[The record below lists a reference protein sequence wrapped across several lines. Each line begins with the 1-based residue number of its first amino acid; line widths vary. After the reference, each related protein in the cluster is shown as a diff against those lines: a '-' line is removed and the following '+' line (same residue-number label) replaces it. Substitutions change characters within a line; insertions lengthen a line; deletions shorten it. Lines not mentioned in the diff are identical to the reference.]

1 MAMRIHELTV
11 VECRNVLNRARHG
24 RLGCARDNQPYV
36 VPFFFYLDPAEDFL
50 YSFSVLGQKVE
61 WMRLNPKVCVEVDE
75 VVDRDNWT
83 AVVAFGRY
91 QELDD
96 SSATA
101 DARHRANELLQLHA
115 AWWLP
120 GGLKPDSAHERRTP
134 LLYRIQ
140 IERLTGRR
148 ATPDAG

>member
-1 MAMRIHELTV
+1 MRIHELTV

-24 RLGCARDNQPYV
+24 RLGCARDGQPYV
-36 VPFFFYLDPAEDFL
+36 VPFFFYLDPGEDFL
-50 YSFSVLGQKVE
+50 YSFSILGQKVE

-96 SSATA
+96 SAAHA
-101 DARHRANELLQLHA
+101 DARQRANELLQFHA
-115 AWWLP
+115 TWWLP
-120 GGLKPDSAHERRTP
+120 GGLKPDSVHQARTP

-140 IERLTGRR
+140 IEQLTGRR
-148 ATPDAG
+148 ATPDAD

>member
-1 MAMRIHELTV
+1 MRVHELTV
-11 VECRNVLNRARHG
+11 VECRNVLYRARHG
-24 RLGCARDNQPYV
+24 RLACARDEQPYV

-50 YSFSVLGQKVE
+50 YSFSIMGQKVE

-83 AVVAFGRY
+83 VVVAFGRY

-96 SSATA
+96 SPAHA
-101 DARHRANELLQLHA
+101 DARLRANELLQFHA

-120 GGLKPDSAHERRTP
+120 GGLKPESAHEHRTP
-134 LLYRIQ
+134 LLYRIEIVQ
-140 IERLTGRR
+140 LTGRR
-148 ATPDAG
+148 ATPGD

>member
-1 MAMRIHELTV
+1 MRIHELTV

-24 RLGCARDNQPYV
+24 RLACARDDQPYV

-50 YSFSVLGQKVE
+50 YSFSILGQKVE

-134 LLYRIQ
+134 LLYRIR
-140 IERLTGRR
+140 IEQLTGRR

>member
-1 MAMRIHELTV
+1 MRIHELTI
-11 VECRNVLNRARHG
+11 VECRSALNRVRHG
-24 RLGCARDNQPYV
+24 RIGCARDNQPYV

-50 YSFSVLGQKVE
+50 YSFSILGQKVE

-91 QELDD
+91 EELDD
-96 SSATA
+96 SPATA
-101 DARHRANELLQLHA
+101 DARRRANELLQLHTK
-115 AWWLP
+115 WWLP
-120 GGLKPDSAHERRTP
+120 GGLQPDSARERRTP
-134 LLYRIQ
+134 LLYRIKIAQ
-140 IERLTGRR
+140 LTGRR

>member
-1 MAMRIHELTV
+1 MRVHELTV
-11 VECRNVLNRARHG
+11 VECRNVLYRARYG
-24 RLGCARDNQPYV
+24 RLACARDEQPYV

-50 YSFSVLGQKVE
+50 YSFSIMGQKVE

-96 SSATA
+96 SPAHA
-101 DARHRANELLQLHA
+101 DARLRANELLQFHA
-115 AWWLP
+115 EWWLP
-120 GGLKPDSAHERRTP
+120 GGLKPESAHEHRTP
-134 LLYRIQ
+134 LLYRIEIAQ
-140 IERLTGRR
+140 LTGRR
-148 ATPDAG
+148 ATPGD

>member
-1 MAMRIHELTV
+1 MRIQELTV
-11 VECRNVLNRARHG
+11 VECRNVLYQARYG
-24 RLGCARDNQPYV
+24 RLACARDGQAYV

-50 YSFSVLGQKVE
+50 YSFSILGQKVE

-96 SSATA
+96 SPAHA
-101 DARHRANELLQLHA
+101 AARLRANELLQLHA

-120 GGLKPDSAHERRTP
+120 GALTTGSAHDPRTP
-134 LLYRIQ
+134 LLFRIEVVQ
-140 IERLTGRR
+140 LTGRR
-148 ATPDAG
+148 ATPDD